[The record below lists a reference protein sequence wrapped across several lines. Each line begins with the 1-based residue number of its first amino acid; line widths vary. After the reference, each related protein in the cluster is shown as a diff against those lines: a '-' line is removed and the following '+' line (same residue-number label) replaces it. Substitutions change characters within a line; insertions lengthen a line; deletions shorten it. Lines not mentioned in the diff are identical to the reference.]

1 MKKISILVLFCLSFL
16 FLSSTKTSS
25 SLPIVTHINSK
36 WNQKNSLD
44 VKYLKNCTVKI
55 GYIEDQSI
63 EVQNRFT
70 KIPFIV
76 VYKDNTIIKVWEG
89 DIMFK
94 PTTTL
99 KEIQK
104 VVDSLN

>member
-1 MKKISILVLFCLSFL
+1 MKKLGVLFLFCLGFL
-16 FLSSTKTSS
+16 FLSSTKVSS

-36 WNQKNSLD
+36 WNQKNSLN
-44 VKYLKNCTVKI
+44 VNLLKSCTVKI
-55 GYIEDQSI
+55 GYIEDQTPEI
-63 EVQNRFT
+63 QNKFT
-70 KIPFIV
+70 KIPIIV
-76 VYKDNTIIKVWEG
+76 VYKDGVVVKLWEG
-89 DIMFK
+89 DIMFQ